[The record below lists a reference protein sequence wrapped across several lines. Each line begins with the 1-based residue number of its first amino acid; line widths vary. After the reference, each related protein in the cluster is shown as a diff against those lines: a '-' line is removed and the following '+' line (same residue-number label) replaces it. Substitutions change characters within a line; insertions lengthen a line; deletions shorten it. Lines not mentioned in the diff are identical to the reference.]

1 MTTDPPP
8 DWVLPRRQQIGR
20 RLRELREDRGLTQI
34 QLAERAGMDHKTVHR
49 IEYAISDPSLSMLLG
64 LADAIGVPLA
74 ELVRQDPQADQP

>member
-1 MTTDPPP
+1 MTTEPAP

-49 IEYAISDPSLSMLLG
+49 IEYATSDPSLSMLLR
-64 LADAIGVPLA
+64 LAAALDVELA
-74 ELVRQDPQADQP
+74 ELLVA